1 MSTET
6 GIGWTDSTLNP
17 WMGCTAVSPACDHCY
32 AQTLVEGR
40 FKRAEWGPVKPR
52 VRTSAANWKL
62 PLQWE
67 REHKAFYR
75 KHGRNRRV
83 FCASL
88 ADVFDNEVDP
98 TWRDDLFRLIAA
110 TPHLT
115 WQLLTKRIGNVE
127 NMLAFA
133 LMSQPAPIN
142 PRTTWPWPNVW
153 LGITVCNQQEAD
165 RDIPKLLAVPA
176 AKRFLSIE
184 PMLGAINL
192 RPLRSWRVKLT
203 CCGRD
208 NGHFTAETWEQAES
222 FRESYTNGPGVHPE
236 GYSAPHHAPGHKRSA
251 IIERAAG
258 IDWVIAGGESGPH
271 ARPSHPDWFRSLRDQ
286 CAAAVVPFF
295 SSSGGSGA
303 TRTMAP
309 TTTTIPMNAGYTW
322 TAPFIAAKTALISSR
337 RIRYIAGGPRPRE
350 TYSTASSTKHSPINP
365 SLDYASLIEAT
376 ELQSTHDYQHQPRG
390 KFARTTTPN

>member
-6 GIGWTDSTLNP
+6 GIGWTDSTFNP

-40 FKRAEWGPVKPR
+40 FKRAEWGPGKPR

-67 REHKAFYR
+67 REHEAFFR
-75 KHGRNRRV
+75 EHGRNRRV

-98 TWRDDLFRLIAA
+98 AWRADLLQLIKD

-115 WQLLTKRIGNVE
+115 WQLLTKRIGNAE
-127 NMLAFA
+127 RMLQEACDA
-133 LMSQPAPIN
+133 METGMGVYAPSIF
-142 PRTTWPWPNVW
+142 PNVW

-184 PMLGAINL
+184 PMLGAIDL
-192 RPLRSWRVKLT
+192 ELDSIVCSPCPRCADKPA
-203 CCGRD
+203 D
-208 NGHFTAETWEQAES
+208 P
-222 FRESYTNGPGVHPE
+222 YTGAVENCRWCEWTGKSDE
-236 GYSAPHHAPGHKRSA
+236 WA
-251 IIERAAG
+251 

-271 ARPSHPDWFRSLRDQ
+271 ARPSHPDWFRSLAEQ
-286 CAAAVVPFF
+286 CRAAGVPFF
-295 SSSGGSGA
+295 FKQWGEWAPLDHFPSETQEDYELRGIAEDGVVRIGTKASGNLLDGV
-303 TRTMAP
+303 
-309 TTTTIPMNAGYTW
+309 
-322 TAPFIAAKTALISSR
+322 
-337 RIRYIAGGPRPRE
+337 
-350 TYSTASSTKHSPINP
+350 KHEEFP
-365 SLDYASLIEAT
+365 A
-376 ELQSTHDYQHQPRG
+376 
-390 KFARTTTPN
+390 

>member
-6 GIGWTDSTLNP
+6 GIGWTDSTFNP

-40 FKRAEWGPVKPR
+40 FKRAEWGPGKPR
-52 VRTSAANWKL
+52 ARTSPANRKL

-67 REHKAFYR
+67 REHEAFYR
-75 KHGRNRRV
+75 EHGRNRRV

-142 PRTTWPWPNVW
+142 PRSTWPWPNVW

-192 RPLRSWRVKLT
+192 RLPTRKFLRSDGIA
-203 CCGRD
+203 CCNHCCNGDRCDDPTHHERGRPEW
-208 NGHFTAETWEQAES
+208 A
-222 FRESYTNGPGVHPE
+222 VHCPYCR
-236 GYSAPHHAPGHKRSA
+236 GTGKGKP
-251 IIERAAG
+251 

-271 ARPSHPDWFRSLRDQ
+271 AQPSHPDRFRSLRDQ
-286 CAAAVVPFF
+286 CAAAGVPFF
-295 SSSGGSGA
+295 FKQWGEW
-303 TRTMAP
+303 AP
-309 TTTTIPMNAGYTW
+309 
-322 TAPFIAAKTALISSR
+322 
-337 RIRYIAGGPRPRE
+337 
-350 TYSTASSTKHSPINP
+350 HSPTPDDDTSKIVF
-365 SLDYASLIEAT
+365 
-376 ELQSTHDYQHQPRG
+376 QYQHPSPAGASGNAHPMLRIG
-390 KFARTTTPN
+390 TKASGNLLDGVKHEALPD

>member
-6 GIGWTDSTLNP
+6 GIGWTDSTFNP

-40 FKRAEWGPVKPR
+40 FKRAEWGPGKPR

-67 REHKAFYR
+67 REHEAFFR
-75 KHGRNRRV
+75 EHGRNRRV

-88 ADVFDNEVDP
+88 ADVFDNEVP
-98 TWRDDLFRLIAA
+98 GEWRSDLFNLIAD

-115 WQLLTKRIGNVE
+115 WQLLTKRIGNAHK
-127 NMLAFA
+127 MLDAWAASDGNIGQRWTGF
-133 LMSQPAPIN
+133 
-142 PRTTWPWPNVW
+142 PNLW

-184 PMLGAINL
+184 PMLGAIDL
-192 RPLRSWRVKLT
+192 E
-203 CCGRD
+203 RD
-208 NGHFTAETWEQAES
+208 SIVCSPCPRCADKPADP
-222 FRESYTNGPGVHPE
+222 YTGAVENCRWCEWTGKSDE
-236 GYSAPHHAPGHKRSA
+236 WA
-251 IIERAAG
+251 

-286 CAAAVVPFF
+286 CASAGVPFF
-295 SSSGGSGA
+295 FKQWGEWIPESGMDRAMRMLDHGQFDCVHVKLDGSDH
-303 TRTMAP
+303 TNAP
-309 TTTTIPMNAGYTW
+309 DDHRQWDASDVRMVRVG
-322 TAPFIAAKTALISSR
+322 KALS
-337 RIRYIAGGPRPRE
+337 GNLLDGV
-350 TYSTASSTKHSPINP
+350 KHEEFP
-365 SLDYASLIEAT
+365 A
-376 ELQSTHDYQHQPRG
+376 
-390 KFARTTTPN
+390 